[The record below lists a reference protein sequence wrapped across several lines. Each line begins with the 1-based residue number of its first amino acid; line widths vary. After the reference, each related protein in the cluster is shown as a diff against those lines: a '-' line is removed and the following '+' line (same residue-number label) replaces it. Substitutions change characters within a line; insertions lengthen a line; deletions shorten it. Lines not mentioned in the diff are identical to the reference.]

1 MSTRTPAGS
10 IVAIQ
15 GCAGSYSH
23 EAAQRAFGAD
33 VRILECGSF
42 VNVLEALLDGRVP
55 SAVLPIE
62 NTILGRLAAT
72 RELLARAPVRE
83 TGRVEMPV
91 EHCLVVGA
99 LANSRRIRRVA
110 SHSAALAQCR
120 RFLRAHPSWA
130 TICADDTAGAVRALA
145 GGRLPADA
153 AIASARAAR
162 LYGCRVL
169 WRGIQDTA
177 ANITRF
183 TVLERRAGAAD
194 VRTLGPGGRVQQRA

>member
-10 IVAIQ
+10 VVAIQ

-23 EAAQRAFGAD
+23 DAAQRAFGAG
-33 VRILECGSF
+33 VRILECDSF
-42 VNVLEALLDGRVP
+42 VNVIETLLDGRAP
-55 SAVLPIE
+55 TAVLPIE

-83 TGRVEMPV
+83 TGQVEVPV
-91 EHCLVVGA
+91 EHCLVVGVT
-99 LANSRRIRRVA
+99 ANSRRIRRVA

-130 TICADDTAGAVRALA
+130 TVSADDTAGAVRALA
-145 GGRLPADA
+145 GGRLAADA

-169 WRGIQDTA
+169 RRGIQDEA
-177 ANITRF
+177 WNVTRF
-183 TVLERRAGAAD
+183 AVFERRPG
-194 VRTLGPGGRVQQRA
+194 VLGPGPGDRVQQRA

>member
-1 MSTRTPAGS
+1 MSTRTPTGS
-10 IVAIQ
+10 VVAIQ

-23 EAAQRAFGAD
+23 EAAQVAFGQG
-33 VRILECGSF
+33 VRILECDSF
-42 VNVLEALLDGRVP
+42 VDVIEALLDGRAP

-72 RELLARAPVRE
+72 RRLLARAPVRE
-83 TGRVEMPV
+83 TGRVEVPV

-99 LANSRRIRRVA
+99 TANSRHIRRVA

-120 RFLRAHPSWA
+120 QFLRAHSSWA

-169 WRGIQDTA
+169 WRGIQDMS

-183 TVLERRAGAAD
+183 TVLERDPGVAD
-194 VRTLGPGGRVQQRA
+194 VGTLGPGERLQQRA